1 MKATKILKATLHKLG
16 IDNNDD
22 WKAAG
27 IEKVT
32 HIDQDMIVNFLM
44 TDGSTKKA
52 KYPETTLTTIDD
64 VDIIISIATANNIVN
79 GNTQHI
85 DINLTGCT
93 MNDTTSYSSDT
104 NIATVS
110 QTGTGSSGTINV
122 AALTPGEVTI
132 TVTHHDGESESFTI
146 NVTNMIII

>member
-1 MKATKILKATLHKLG
+1 MKATKILKATLHELG

-32 HIDQDMIVNFLM
+32 HIDQDMTVNFLM

-64 VDIIISIATANNIVN
+64 VDIIIEIGSYTDMTSGSSQDVN
-79 GNTQHI
+79 LS
-85 DINLTGCT
+85 LTGCVIGDLT
-93 MNDTTSYSSDT
+93 VSSSNG

-110 QTGTGSSGTINV
+110 FVDVNINIDTMSSTE
-122 AALTPGEVTI
+122 TGEVTI
-132 TVTHHDGESESFTI
+132 TVTHDQGESESFTI
-146 NVTNMIII
+146 TVS